1 MELSIVNIEKI
12 LIKEDIEG
20 FIVAGS
26 PEDEYYTEA
35 KYIARALLEIDNH
48 DFTEENIMAV
58 ISALWANSFNLSK
71 EDVAKR
77 LPALSRVVSYIMES

>member
-26 PEDEYYTEA
+26 PEDEYSAEA